1 VTRIVKLGHLHRKH
15 IRKKTKYLIN
25 SMSKVKS
32 KKENRFKEK
41 IVKKNHCQP
50 ELTFHTCDPD
60 RETRMTA

>member
-1 VTRIVKLGHLHRKH
+1 
-15 IRKKTKYLIN
+15 
-25 SMSKVKS
+25 MSKVKS
-32 KKENRFKEK
+32 KKENRCKEK